1 MFGFIAGIV
10 AAATSVT
17 NVLVSVSLVLR
28 DLKTIGNI
36 LVTLG
41 KALGLIK
48 PDIKVSELGDKALQ
62 SGYNPEDYDSY
73 LEYVNAVENYNLDP
87 EKSNLTTEED
97 KLKKAMELA
106 VGVTIEKYENL
117 PVQEFCIAV
126 GENIKYFTESKIKEI
141 GKLIQLDESNISRIL
156 NYINGTERDS
166 KQIQRVVDTL
176 MEVEK
181 ISNPEISEKEAYK
194 DIIQLRKM
202 KRGI

>member
-126 GENIKYFTESKIKEI
+126 GENIKYFTETKIKEI

-194 DIIQLRKM
+194 DIIQLRK
-202 KRGI
+202 

>member
-10 AAATSVT
+10 AATTSVT

-28 DLKTIGNI
+28 DLKEIGNI

-126 GENIKYFTESKIKEI
+126 GENIKYFTETKIKEI

-166 KQIQRVVDTL
+166 KQIQSVVDTL

-194 DIIQLRKM
+194 DIIQLRK
-202 KRGI
+202 

>member
-10 AAATSVT
+10 VAATSVT

-126 GENIKYFTESKIKEI
+126 GENIKYFTETKIKEI

-194 DIIQLRKM
+194 DIIQLRK
-202 KRGI
+202 

>member
-1 MFGFIAGIV
+1 MIGFIAGIV

-106 VGVTIEKYENL
+106 VGVTIEKYDNL

-126 GENIKYFTESKIKEI
+126 GENIKYFTETKIKEI

-194 DIIQLRKM
+194 DIIQLRK
-202 KRGI
+202 

>member
-28 DLKTIGNI
+28 DLKAIGNI

-126 GENIKYFTESKIKEI
+126 GENIKYFTETKIKEI

-181 ISNPEISEKEAYK
+181 TSNPEISEKEAYK
-194 DIIQLRKM
+194 DIIQLRK
-202 KRGI
+202 

>member
-1 MFGFIAGIV
+1 MFGLIAGIV

-126 GENIKYFTESKIKEI
+126 GENIKYFTETKIKEI

-194 DIIQLRKM
+194 DIIQLRK
-202 KRGI
+202 

>member
-1 MFGFIAGIV
+1 
-10 AAATSVT
+10 
-17 NVLVSVSLVLR
+17 
-28 DLKTIGNI
+28 
-36 LVTLG
+36 
-41 KALGLIK
+41 
-48 PDIKVSELGDKALQ
+48 
-62 SGYNPEDYDSY
+62 
-73 LEYVNAVENYNLDP
+73 
-87 EKSNLTTEED
+87 
-97 KLKKAMELA
+97 MELA

-126 GENIKYFTESKIKEI
+126 GENIKYFTETKIKEI

-194 DIIQLRKM
+194 DIIQLRK
-202 KRGI
+202 

>member
-1 MFGFIAGIV
+1 MIGFVAGIV

-126 GENIKYFTESKIKEI
+126 GENIKYFTETKIKEI

-194 DIIQLRKM
+194 DIIQLRK
-202 KRGI
+202 

>member
-87 EKSNLTTEED
+87 
-97 KLKKAMELA
+97 
-106 VGVTIEKYENL
+106 
-117 PVQEFCIAV
+117 
-126 GENIKYFTESKIKEI
+126 
-141 GKLIQLDESNISRIL
+141 
-156 NYINGTERDS
+156 
-166 KQIQRVVDTL
+166 
-176 MEVEK
+176 
-181 ISNPEISEKEAYK
+181 
-194 DIIQLRKM
+194 
-202 KRGI
+202 

>member
-1 MFGFIAGIV
+1 MFVCIAGIV

-126 GENIKYFTESKIKEI
+126 GENIKYFTETKIKEI

-194 DIIQLRKM
+194 DIIQLRK
-202 KRGI
+202 

>member
-28 DLKTIGNI
+28 DFKTIGNI

-106 VGVTIEKYENL
+106 VGVTIEKYDNL

-126 GENIKYFTESKIKEI
+126 GENIKYFTETKIKEI

-194 DIIQLRKM
+194 DIIQLRK
-202 KRGI
+202 

>member
-117 PVQEFCIAV
+117 PVQEFCIAI
-126 GENIKYFTESKIKEI
+126 GENIKYFTETKIKEI

-194 DIIQLRKM
+194 DIIQLRK
-202 KRGI
+202 

>member
-48 PDIKVSELGDKALQ
+48 PAIKVSELGDKALQ

-106 VGVTIEKYENL
+106 VGVTIEKYDNL

-126 GENIKYFTESKIKEI
+126 GENIKYFTETKIKEI

-194 DIIQLRKM
+194 DIIQLRK
-202 KRGI
+202 

>member
-106 VGVTIEKYENL
+106 VGVTIEKYDNL

-126 GENIKYFTESKIKEI
+126 GENIKYFTETKIKEI

-194 DIIQLRKM
+194 DIIQLTK
-202 KRGI
+202 

>member
-126 GENIKYFTESKIKEI
+126 GENIKYFTETKIKEI

-156 NYINGTERDS
+156 NYINGTEKDS
-166 KQIQRVVDTL
+166 KQIQSVVDTL

-194 DIIQLRKM
+194 DIIQLRK
-202 KRGI
+202 

>member
-28 DLKTIGNI
+28 DLKEIGNI

-141 GKLIQLDESNISRIL
+141 GKLIQLDEFNISRIL

-166 KQIQRVVDTL
+166 KQIQSVVDTL

-194 DIIQLRKM
+194 DIIQLRK
-202 KRGI
+202 

>member
-10 AAATSVT
+10 AAATSLT

-106 VGVTIEKYENL
+106 VGVTIEKYDNL

-126 GENIKYFTESKIKEI
+126 GENIKYFTETKIKEI

-194 DIIQLRKM
+194 DIIQLRK
-202 KRGI
+202 

>member
-126 GENIKYFTESKIKEI
+126 GENIKYFTETKIKEI
-141 GKLIQLDESNISRIL
+141 GKLIQLDESNISRLL

-194 DIIQLRKM
+194 DIIQSRK
-202 KRGI
+202 

>member
-126 GENIKYFTESKIKEI
+126 GENIKYFTETKIKEI

-166 KQIQRVVDTL
+166 KQI
-176 MEVEK
+176 
-181 ISNPEISEKEAYK
+181 
-194 DIIQLRKM
+194 
-202 KRGI
+202 

>member
-106 VGVTIEKYENL
+106 VGVTIEKYDNL

-126 GENIKYFTESKIKEI
+126 GENIKYFTETKIKEI

>member
-1 MFGFIAGIV
+1 MLGIISGIV

-28 DLKTIGNI
+28 DLKEIGNI

-126 GENIKYFTESKIKEI
+126 GENIKYFTETKIKEI

-194 DIIQLRKM
+194 DIIQLRK
-202 KRGI
+202 

>member
-41 KALGLIK
+41 KELGLIK

-126 GENIKYFTESKIKEI
+126 GENIKYFTETKIKEI

-194 DIIQLRKM
+194 DIIQLRK
-202 KRGI
+202 

>member
-73 LEYVNAVENYNLDP
+73 LEYVDAVENYNLDP

-106 VGVTIEKYENL
+106 VGVTIEKYDNL

-126 GENIKYFTESKIKEI
+126 GENIKYFTETKIKEI

-194 DIIQLRKM
+194 DIIQLRK
-202 KRGI
+202 

>member
-48 PDIKVSELGDKALQ
+48 PDIKVNELGDKALQ

-126 GENIKYFTESKIKEI
+126 GENIKYFTETKIKEI

-194 DIIQLRKM
+194 DIIQLRK
-202 KRGI
+202 

>member
-1 MFGFIAGIV
+1 MIGFIAGIV

-126 GENIKYFTESKIKEI
+126 GENIKYFTETKIKEI

-194 DIIQLRKM
+194 DIIQLRK
-202 KRGI
+202 

>member
-126 GENIKYFTESKIKEI
+126 GENIKYFTETKIKEI

-176 MEVEK
+176 IEVEK

-194 DIIQLRKM
+194 DIIQLRK
-202 KRGI
+202 

>member
-117 PVQEFCIAV
+117 PVLEFCIAV
-126 GENIKYFTESKIKEI
+126 GENIKYFTETKIKEI

-194 DIIQLRKM
+194 DIIQLRK
-202 KRGI
+202 

>member
-126 GENIKYFTESKIKEI
+126 GENIKYFTETKIKEI

-166 KQIQRVVDTL
+166 KQIQSVVDTL

-181 ISNPEISEKEAYK
+181 ISNPEIREKEAYK
-194 DIIQLRKM
+194 DIIQLRK
-202 KRGI
+202 

>member
-126 GENIKYFTESKIKEI
+126 GENIKYFTETKIKEI

-194 DIIQLRKM
+194 DNIQLRN
-202 KRGI
+202 

>member
-97 KLKKAMELA
+97 KLKKAMELV
-106 VGVTIEKYENL
+106 VGVTIEKYDNL

-126 GENIKYFTESKIKEI
+126 GENIKYFTETKIKEI

-194 DIIQLRKM
+194 DIIQLRK
-202 KRGI
+202 

>member
-17 NVLVSVSLVLR
+17 NVLASVSLVLR

-126 GENIKYFTESKIKEI
+126 GENIKYFTETKIKEI

-194 DIIQLRKM
+194 DIIQLRK
-202 KRGI
+202 

>member
-106 VGVTIEKYENL
+106 VRVTIEKYENL

-126 GENIKYFTESKIKEI
+126 GENIKYFTETKIKEI

-194 DIIQLRKM
+194 DIIQLRK
-202 KRGI
+202 

>member
-87 EKSNLTTEED
+87 EKSNLITEED

-126 GENIKYFTESKIKEI
+126 GENIKYFTETKIKEI

-194 DIIQLRKM
+194 DIIQLRK
-202 KRGI
+202 

>member
-48 PDIKVSELGDKALQ
+48 PDIQVSELGDKALQ

-126 GENIKYFTESKIKEI
+126 GENIKYFTETKIKEI

-194 DIIQLRKM
+194 DIIQLRK
-202 KRGI
+202 

>member
-126 GENIKYFTESKIKEI
+126 GENIKYFTETKIKEI

-181 ISNPEISEKEAYK
+181 TSNPEISEKEAYK
-194 DIIQLRKM
+194 DIIQLRK
-202 KRGI
+202 

>member
-126 GENIKYFTESKIKEI
+126 GENIKYFTETKIKEI

-181 ISNPEISEKEAYK
+181 ISNPEVSEKEAYK
-194 DIIQLRKM
+194 DIIQLRK
-202 KRGI
+202 

>member
-17 NVLVSVSLVLR
+17 NVLVSVSLVLH

-126 GENIKYFTESKIKEI
+126 GENIKYFTETKIKEI

-194 DIIQLRKM
+194 DIIQLRK
-202 KRGI
+202 